1 VCSVVVGSVVVGWA
15 FVGRGAA
22 VVGVFSCFF
31 VAVELFMVALDA
43 LWVALMLP
51 VTCGELDGVS
61 EAGGNWAAVVVVGAA
76 VAERALVVGVGPEE
90 PVMRTDIDVAGVSGT
105 VAQFDPLGIGT
116 RALLTATTAPM
127 KPNAA
132 TLPSRPMRSDLDCI
146 AYQSS
151 SLSALVLRNTLSP
164 PEELRG
170 AIMGARG
177 GSGRKA
183 AFDAGSPSAARR
195 ARCSLTP
202 DPPRSVGVTDGDI
215 LLRQRGRK
223 RPA

>member
-1 VCSVVVGSVVVGWA
+1 VCSVVVGSA

-31 VAVELFMVALDA
+31 VAFELFMVALDA

-61 EAGGNWAAVVVVGAA
+61 EARGNWAAVVVGAA

-151 SLSALVLRNTLSP
+151 SLSALVLRNILSP

-170 AIMGARG
+170 AIMGVRG
-177 GSGRKA
+177 GSGRTA